1 MSPADFDFLVRL
13 LKERS
18 GLVLTREK
26 AYLVENRLLPVAR
39 KHDLPDLKDLI
50 NGLVAENPVLIKDV
64 VEAMTTN
71 ESFFFRDRVPFDAFR
86 DVVLPAMAM
95 RRADKKSLRIW
106 CAAAS
111 TGQEPYSLGIIL
123 KEQAAKFAGWQFEIL
138 ATDISADVLQRAKD
152 GCYNQFEVQRGLPI
166 RMLIKYFQK
175 SGECW
180 QIDAALRGLVT
191 FQEFNLL
198 NDPRPLGSF
207 DVVFCRNVLMYFDQP
222 TKSRVLE
229 AIARQL
235 APDGYLFLG
244 SSETVVALTEKFQP
258 LPNLRGVYGVA
269 NAAAP
274 V

>member
-13 LKERS
+13 LKDRS

-39 KHDLPDLKDLI
+39 KHELSDLKDLI
-50 NGLVAENPVLIKDV
+50 SGLVAEKAALTKDV

-86 DVVLPAMAM
+86 DVVLPAMNT

-123 KEQAAKFAGWQFEIL
+123 KEQAAKFPGWQFEIL
-138 ATDISADVLQRAKD
+138 ATDISTEVLQRAKD

-175 SGECW
+175 SGEFW

-198 NDPRPLGSF
+198 NDPRPLGWF
-207 DVVFCRNVLMYFDQP
+207 DVVFCRNVLVYFDQP

-229 AIARQL
+229 AIASQL
-235 APDGYLFLG
+235 TPDGYLFLG
-244 SSETVVALTEKFQP
+244 SSETVLGLTESFQP
-258 LPNLRGVYGVA
+258 LPNLRGVYGMA
-269 NAAAP
+269 NAPASN
-274 V
+274 